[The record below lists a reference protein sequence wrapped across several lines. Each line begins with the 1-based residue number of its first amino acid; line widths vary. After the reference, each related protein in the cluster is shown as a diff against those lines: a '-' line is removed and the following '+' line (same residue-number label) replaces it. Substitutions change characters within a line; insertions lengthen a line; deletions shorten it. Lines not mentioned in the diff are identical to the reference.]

1 MSLNST
7 KEAYDVISESYLSKK
22 TQIWYE
28 LSQNV
33 EALSSSASGI
43 FYDIG
48 CGNGRNIQKLDRTL
62 IVGLDISQQ
71 LLRNFT
77 VSTAERVSGSITQLP
92 FRRKSASEAISIAVI
107 HHLPTYELRTRALQE
122 CHRSLSSHGILIVS
136 VWRKWRSGMREK
148 LFGRIRNSSKIDDLV
163 DELRPWKDSSGL
175 VIGHRY
181 YHYYTWKELWYQIN
195 EAEFKLV
202 KSLKM
207 GGKAN
212 DANFLIWLSK
222 SSQETE
228 VSQML

>member
-1 MSLNST
+1 MSLDST
-7 KEAYDVISESYLSKK
+7 KKTYDTISESYLSKK
-22 TQIWYE
+22 SQIWYE
-28 LSQNV
+28 LSQTV
-33 EALSSSASGI
+33 DILSSSIPGI

-77 VSTAERVSGSITQLP
+77 VAHVERVCGSITQLP
-92 FRRKSASEAISIAVI
+92 FRRNSASEAISIAVI
-107 HHLPTYELRTRALQE
+107 HHLPTYEIRTRALQE
-122 CHRSLSSHGILIVS
+122 CHRTLNFHGILVVS
-136 VWRKWRSGMREK
+136 VWRKWRTGMKEK
-148 LFGRIRNSSKIDDLV
+148 LFERIRNSMEIDDLV
-163 DELRPWKDSSGL
+163 DDMRPWKDSSGL

-181 YHYYTWKELWYQIN
+181 YHYYTWKELWYQLHK
-195 EAEFKLV
+195 AEFKLV
-202 KSLKM
+202 KSLRM

-228 VSQML
+228 VSQ